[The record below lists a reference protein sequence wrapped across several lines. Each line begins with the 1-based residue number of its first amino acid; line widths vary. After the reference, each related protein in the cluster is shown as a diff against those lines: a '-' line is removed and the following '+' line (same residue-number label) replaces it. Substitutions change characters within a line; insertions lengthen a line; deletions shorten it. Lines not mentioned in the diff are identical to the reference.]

1 MMREAVPGYDQV
13 EDETVA
19 ATGAGAK
26 SVLEL
31 GIGTGETAR
40 RVLARHPEAKLIG
53 IDGSPGMV
61 AVARDTLPA
70 HRVTV
75 LVGDLED
82 PLPEG
87 PFDLVVSALA
97 VHHLH
102 ADSKADLFRRIANAL
117 EPGGRFVLADVVTPL
132 NPSYVVTAIDPE
144 VDYPSTLDEQLAW
157 LDAAGISPEV
167 TWTHRDLVVIV
178 GTARSRRL
186 PLVLERSSN
195 LPHHQS
201 SDGERSRNSEVL
213 PAPKQR
219 FALGV
224 GRGEHLVVVRLADS
238 RSAAFTCDPPR
249 RMWAGDGARLQ
260 PPAPADS
267 SYGQRSSDAGSSRS
281 CGRWFPWI
289 YRTLWSGQVH
299 RAAQLLDLPVEHLR
313 DQCDRM
319 PSHRHCDRRSG

>member
-1 MMREAVPGYDQV
+1 MRDYSFTPESYLAMMREAVPGYDQM

-40 RVLARHPEAKLIG
+40 RVLARHPEAKLVG

-70 HRVTV
+70 HRVSV
-75 LVGDLED
+75 LVGALED

-102 ADSKADLFRRIANAL
+102 ADGKADLFQRIANAL
-117 EPGGRFVLADVVTPL
+117 EPGGRLVLADVVTPR

-157 LDAAGISPEV
+157 LDAAGMDPEV

-178 GTARSRRL
+178 GTAPTSA
-186 PLVLERSSN
+186 PGA
-195 LPHHQS
+195 QS
-201 SDGERSRNSEVL
+201 D
-213 PAPKQR
+213 
-219 FALGV
+219 
-224 GRGEHLVVVRLADS
+224 D
-238 RSAAFTCDPPR
+238 
-249 RMWAGDGARLQ
+249 
-260 PPAPADS
+260 
-267 SYGQRSSDAGSSRS
+267 
-281 CGRWFPWI
+281 
-289 YRTLWSGQVH
+289 
-299 RAAQLLDLPVEHLR
+299 
-313 DQCDRM
+313 
-319 PSHRHCDRRSG
+319 